1 MRRFDRMSRLV
12 AIVAAIV
19 VVAAILLPSLPAVA
33 GDAVSHTIDV
43 NGVSRDYLLYVP
55 PGQSGKLL
63 PAFIVLHGSGST
75 DAQQETYS
83 NFDAFAQAHG
93 LVVMYPQGID
103 KHWNDGRVIGHESAA
118 DDIGFMKAMLA
129 EVTAQ
134 GLIDPKRVYLTGL
147 SMGGFGA
154 LKCGLSHPELY
165 AGCAS
170 FSGVGDLSILLGEY
184 QTEDNI
190 GEMRGTFGPEL
201 IVKAR
206 DDLRLLANQAGSL
219 PREQRPRVLIT
230 CGTRDFL
237 HESNRELR
245 DYLRSLPLDFRYEE
259 WEGDHEW
266 GFWDKSVQIALEEF
280 FPENA

>member
-1 MRRFDRMSRLV
+1 MAIFRGDIRSAALAMDTQLYVILPYDR
-12 AIVAAIV
+12 
-19 VVAAILLPSLPAVA
+19 PADNQQKPCRVL
-33 GDAVSHTIDV
+33 
-43 NGVSRDYLLYVP
+43 YLL
-55 PGQSGKLL
+55 
-63 PAFIVLHGSGST
+63 
-75 DAQQETYS
+75 
-83 NFDAFAQAHG
+83 HG
-93 LVVMYPQGID
+93 LGDNAAAWTRYTGIERYARER
-103 KHWNDGRVIGHESAA
+103 GLAVIMPEAQRSFYMDMEMGLSY
-118 DDIGFMKAMLA
+118 FTY
-129 EVTAQ
+129 VTLELPDLCAQ
-134 GLIDPKRVYLTGL
+134 MFHISSSREDTFVAGL